1 MKSIAKEFVKQ
12 SVTPVAFHVQD
23 EKGRW
28 IGCNIYMERAV
39 LEAAP
44 EDCKGGYYQREA
56 GEWFI
61 ATVQMTKDGKAWGAS
76 QAGSWFKTPE
86 DRAAY
91 IEKTVA
97 ARRKAAQKKFPV
109 AA

>member
-1 MKSIAKEFVKQ
+1 MKSVAKEFVKQ

-28 IGCNIYMERAV
+28 VGCKVVLRRAV
-39 LEAAP
+39 LAEAP
-44 EDCKGGYYQREA
+44 TNHVGIYYPREA
-56 GEWFI
+56 GEWFV
-61 ATVQMTKDGKAWGAS
+61 ANVQMTKDGNDWGAS
-76 QAGSWFKTPE
+76 QSDAWFKTAQE
-86 DRAAY
+86 RAAY

-97 ARRKAAQKKFPV
+97 ARRKAAEKK